1 MNQHQEIIL
10 KWLLEYKLRPDLPSE
25 NACQA
30 KIIEL
35 CGSQSE
41 VWIQEINAAL
51 DNYLSNK
58 VQIKQLD
65 EDLIAFGVP
74 ESDSTVAA
82 TSSLLSVIKDFI
94 SMLNSSTF
102 AYDSLQ

>member
-1 MNQHQEIIL
+1 
-10 KWLLEYKLRPDLPSE
+10 
-25 NACQA
+25 
-30 KIIEL
+30 
-35 CGSQSE
+35 
-41 VWIQEINAAL
+41 
-51 DNYLSNK
+51 
-58 VQIKQLD
+58 
-65 EDLIAFGVP
+65 LIAFGVP